1 MDYVEPRELSKK
13 MVDAGEEKVYLST
26 KDTMIRSYMAG
37 AILALAAIF
46 AITVADNAE
55 AITTRMYEIL
65 FENHPET
72 KALFADASP
81 DQHKKLAA
89 AVGAYAA
96 NIENLDVLGSALE
109 KMAASHVRVGV
120 QPEHYPLVGVSL
132 LQAVKDVLADAAS
145 DEVIAAW
152 KEAYFYLADIL
163 IAREKELYAA

>member
-1 MDYVEPRELSKK
+1 MKNSIEKGKKMQLSKETVEIIK
-13 MVDAGEEKVYLST
+13 ATAKPV
-26 KDTMIRSYMAG
+26 
-37 AILALAAIF
+37 AA
-46 AITVADNAE
+46 NAE

-72 KALFADASP
+72 KAFFENASP

-109 KMAASHVRVGV
+109 KMAAVHVRSGV
-120 QPEHYPLVGVSL
+120 QPEHYPIVGVSL
-132 LQAVKDVLADAAS
+132 LQAVKDVLGDAAT
-145 DEVIAAW
+145 DAVLDAW
-152 KEAYFYLADIL
+152 KEAYFFLADIL